1 MDVRAYTTLQSG
13 VIDTSGM
20 GKNVTE
26 ETIFTAAVALTSA
39 QQRAAYLDEACGK
52 DAALRARI
60 EARLANHAEAHNPL
74 EDYLDLN
81 QPSPSAVR
89 LSWGSD
95 APPIC
100 EPNFEEAAGSVIGR
114 YKLLEKLGEG
124 GFGAVYVAEQKEPIK
139 RRVALKIIKLGMDT
153 RQIVA
158 RFEAERQALAMMDHP
173 NIAKVFDAG
182 ATQAGRPFFVMELVR
197 GIPITLYCDKHS
209 LPMKERLKLFI
220 QICNAI
226 QHAHQKGIIHR
237 DIKPTNILVTLHDGT
252 PVPKVIDFGIAKAT
266 HGELTDKT
274 VYTQFQQFIGTP
286 MYMSPEQAEMSGL
299 DIDTRSDIYSLG
311 VLLYELLTGKTP
323 FDASE
328 LMQHGLDEIRRA
340 IREKE
345 AMRPSARLSRMSSEE
360 STNAAQRRGSD
371 RGRLIGMLRGDLD
384 WIVMKCLEKDRTR
397 RFATASGL
405 SEDVQRYLDSRPVQA
420 RPPSKIY
427 RLGKLARR
435 NKLAFFAGVSVVLA
449 LTFGLTLATLGF
461 VQASRQRDAADRAR
475 ASEAQA
481 RQNAE
486 ENALRADRAAKTATR
501 ISESLQQLIA
511 SANPDAA
518 KGQNY
523 SVRQLLDDFTAS
535 LGTSLGDDPEVEAA
549 LRSTVGKAYWRL
561 GFADE
566 GVKQLARALALRRSV
581 FGSHNP
587 KTAET
592 LVDYAWALDEQHS
605 LREGEAAVR
614 EALAIYRE
622 NGVGGL
628 PVIRALVPLEV
639 ILENQNRLSE
649 LEAVVQQAEVESAK
663 SPGVEYSEIAS
674 IYHGLVRAK
683 IVEGKSREAEAIAR
697 QSLAMHL
704 RLQGPDHPET
714 GWGYFVLNEAL
725 NNEGK
730 YPEALDAGE
739 AGIAIWLKVF
749 PPTHWSISDGW
760 DSILQTL
767 QGAANSGDLPKM
779 LSTPRQRAVVESLFL
794 KISESKPGRPYGES
808 LPAPFMRM
816 MERLQFNSIYR
827 SLAEQLR
834 KMGKDQEA
842 AACEQ
847 RLNELMNITKPFIY
861 PATGPSK

>member
-1 MDVRAYTTLQSG
+1 M
-13 VIDTSGM
+13 
-20 GKNVTE
+20 
-26 ETIFTAAVALTSA
+26 ALTSA

-60 EARLANHAEAHNPL
+60 EARLANHAEAHSPL

-427 RLGKLARR
+427 RLEKLARR
-435 NKLAFFAGVSVVLA
+435 NKLAFVATTAVIIA
-449 LTFGLTLATLGF
+449 LVGGMTLATLGF

-523 SVRQLLDDFTAS
+523 TVRQLLDDFTAS

-649 LEAVVQQAEVESAK
+649 LEAVVQQAEVEAAK

-683 IVEGKSREAEAIAR
+683 IVEGKPREAEAIAR

-779 LSTPRQRAVVESLFL
+779 LSTPQQRAVVESLFL
-794 KISESKPGRPYGES
+794 KISESRPGRPYGES

-816 MERLQFNSIYR
+816 MERLQFNSIYW

-847 RLNELMNITKPFIY
+847 RLNELMNVTKPFIY